1 MPVVPNLAPLDE
13 FRGDRRD
20 HHVTAVWATNGSRKG
35 TDGGELRPIFMKLH
49 VTASLLS
56 PRSMVPGVMAYRG
69 KRETV

>member
-20 HHVTAVWATNGSRKG
+20 HHVPAVWATNGSRKNAY
-35 TDGGELRPIFMKLH
+35 GGELRPIFMKLH